1 MREKISNKKIIVGVV
16 IVIILLSA
24 FCWWNNN
31 ALEITEIQYTNKDIP
46 EEFDGY
52 RIVHLSDLHNKEFGK
67 DQKRLVEK
75 IKEANGDI
83 IIMTG
88 DMVDN
93 FQDDI
98 TPTIKLM
105 EECVKIAPC
114 YFVSGNH
121 EVDIEHFEDFKKNIE
136 NIGVDVL
143 DSEIAKITIGKD
155 TIDLMGLRDANF
167 ISTDEYKYGNPIE
180 RDLNKLIKGSSDF
193 KILLAHRPE
202 YFDWYS
208 KENSEIDLVFSGHA
222 HGGQIR
228 IPFINQGLIAPGQG
242 IFPQLTEGIT
252 TKNSTSIVV
261 SRGLGNSR
269 VPLRIFNRPEVVI
282 VTLRSED

>member
-1 MREKISNKKIIVGVV
+1 MKMNNKKIILG
-16 IVIILLSA
+16 IVIAIILVCL
-24 FCWWNNN
+24 FCWWSNNG
-31 ALEITEIQYTNKDIP
+31 LQITEIKYINSDIP
-46 EEFDGY
+46 QDFDEY
-52 RIVHLSDLHNKEFGK
+52 RIIHLSDLHNKEFGEN
-67 DQKRLVEK
+67 QERLVHK
-75 IKEANGDI
+75 IEDANGDI

-98 TPTIKLM
+98 APTIKLI

-121 EVDIEHFEDFKKNIE
+121 EVDRQHFEDFKRNIE
-136 NIGVDVL
+136 NIGVNVL
-143 DSEIAKITIGKD
+143 DSKIAEITVGSA
-155 TIDLMGLRDANF
+155 TIDLMGLKDANF
-167 ISTDEYKYGNPIE
+167 ISVDEYGDGDPIK
-180 RDLNKLIKGSSDF
+180 RDLDKLVKGNSNF

-202 YFDWYS
+202 YFEWYN
-208 KENSEIDLVFSGHA
+208 KVYPNIDLVFSGHA
-222 HGGQIR
+222 HGGQFR
-228 IPFINQGLIAPGQG
+228 IPFINQGFIAPGQG

-269 VPLRIFNRPEVVI
+269 IPLRIFNRPEIVI
-282 VTLRSED
+282 VTLTRE